1 MIKTESFVNV
11 AVIGIAALLLLA
23 ATPVRAA
30 NPSGLVGTH
39 ANAAHDG
46 DDRIYSGSEPG
57 PAYYGNFGFA
67 PEGLNPAFDPWG
79 RARGPNDTNAPG
91 CQLRSCD

>member
-1 MIKTESFVNV
+1 MIKTESLVNV
-11 AVIGIAALLLLA
+11 AVIGIAAFLLLA
-23 ATPVRAA
+23 ATPVMAA
-30 NPSGLVGTH
+30 NPRG

-46 DDRIYSGSEPG
+46 YDRIYSGSEPG
-57 PAYYGNFGFA
+57 PAYYGNFGSA
-67 PEGLNPAFDPWG
+67 PEGLDPAFDPWG